1 MQETPK
7 SVRADILEFLFTT
20 EELALLKFYR
30 RELALIQR
38 NWRTAPTTGVHPSI
52 RREITLEH
60 LLEANQPSNARREKP
75 RFWKCMTREVR
86 TISLEEL
93 SY

>member
-1 MQETPK
+1 MQETTK
-7 SVRADILEFLFTT
+7 SIRADILEFLFTV
-20 EELALLKFYR
+20 EDQALLKFYR
-30 RELALIQR
+30 RELLLIQR
-38 NWRTAPTTGVHPSI
+38 NWRTTPPSVHPSI

-60 LLEANQPSNARREKP
+60 LLEANHPSNARREKP
-75 RFWKCMTREVR
+75 RFWKSMTREVR